1 MGQDNVLPY
10 FHSFFTC
17 KVRKKNR
24 ERQGF
29 HRFSFG
35 KAQNHILLCKQ
46 QPLVENAI
54 THGLRPKGQGG
65 LLNISIIEQGKDIV
79 VYVNDN
85 GVGMDESTLS
95 EVLSGLNNID
105 LHKYGLYNVNQRIRL
120 TYVEGYGINIE
131 SEPGKGTCVKVVFPK
146 FREGD
151 I

>member
-1 MGQDNVLPY
+1 MNYYSL
-10 FHSFFTC
+10 
-17 KVRKKNR
+17 KV
-24 ERQGF
+24 
-29 HRFSFG
+29 
-35 KAQNHILLCKQ
+35 IL

-85 GVGMDESTLS
+85 GVGMDESALS

-120 TYVEGYGINIE
+120 TYGEGYGINIE
-131 SEPGKGTCVKVVFPK
+131 SEPGKGTCVIVVFPK